1 MMTQQ
6 RNALVTGASRGIG
19 AAIAQRL
26 AEDGIFVFGT
36 ATTAEGA
43 ARISDSLGECGSGI
57 QLELP
62 DENSIRSALD
72 KIEATD
78 RTIDVLVNNAGI
90 TRDNIFLRMS
100 GDAWDDVVETNL
112 TGLFRITKPLLRN
125 MMRNRWGRIV
135 NMGSVVGSTG
145 NPGQVNYSAAKAGI
159 EGFTRSLAIEVASRG
174 ITVNCVAP
182 GMIAT
187 DMTAD
192 LPDSVTSDL
201 LSRIPLG
208 RLGQAGD
215 VACAVSFLVSDE
227 ASYIT
232 AQTMHVNG
240 GLLAT

>member
-1 MMTQQ
+1 MTHQ

-36 ATTAEGA
+36 ATTPEGA
-43 ARISDSLGECGSGI
+43 AQVSDSLGDCGSGI
-57 QLELP
+57 LLQLPE
-62 DENSIRSALD
+62 ENSIRSALD
-72 KIEATD
+72 AVEATD
-78 RTIDVLVNNAGI
+78 RTIDILVNNAGI

-100 GDAWDDVVETNL
+100 GDAWNDVIETNL
-112 TGLFRITKPLLRN
+112 TGLFRITKPLLRS

-135 NMGSVVGSTG
+135 NMGSVVASTG

-208 RLGQAGD
+208 RLGQAWD
-215 VACAVSFLVSDE
+215 VACAVSFLVSDQ

-240 GLLAT
+240 GMLAT

>member
-1 MMTQQ
+1 MTQQ

-26 AEDGIFVFGT
+26 AEDGMFVFGT

-43 ARISDSLGECGSGI
+43 AQVSDSLGECGFGI

-72 KIEATD
+72 EIEATD
-78 RTIDVLVNNAGI
+78 RSIDVLVNNAGI

-100 GDAWDDVVETNL
+100 GDAWNDVVETNL

-135 NMGSVVGSTG
+135 NMGSVVGRAG

-159 EGFTRSLAIEVASRG
+159 EGFTRSLALEVASRG

-187 DMTAD
+187 DMTAN

-240 GLLAT
+240 GMLAT

>member
-1 MMTQQ
+1 MTQQ

-36 ATTAEGA
+36 ATTPEGA
-43 ARISDSLGECGSGI
+43 AQVSDSLGDCGSGI
-57 QLELP
+57 LLQLPE
-62 DENSIRSALD
+62 ENSIRSALD
-72 KIEATD
+72 AVEATD
-78 RTIDVLVNNAGI
+78 RTIDILVNNAGI

-100 GDAWDDVVETNL
+100 GDAWNDVIETNL
-112 TGLFRITKPLLRN
+112 TGLFRITKPLLRS

-135 NMGSVVGSTG
+135 NMGSVVASTG

-208 RLGQAGD
+208 RLGQAWD
-215 VACAVSFLVSDE
+215 VACAVSFLVSDQ

-240 GLLAT
+240 GMLAT

>member
-1 MMTQQ
+1 MTQQ

-36 ATTAEGA
+36 ATTPEGA
-43 ARISDSLGECGSGI
+43 AQVSDSLGDCGSGI
-57 QLELP
+57 LLQLPE
-62 DENSIRSALD
+62 ENSIRSALD
-72 KIEATD
+72 AVEATD
-78 RTIDVLVNNAGI
+78 RTIDILVNNAGI

-100 GDAWDDVVETNL
+100 GDAWNDVIETNL

-135 NMGSVVGSTG
+135 NMGSVVASTG
-145 NPGQVNYSAAKAGI
+145 NPGQVNYSAAKSGI
-159 EGFTRSLAIEVASRG
+159 EGFTRSLAMEVASRG

-208 RLGQAGD
+208 RLGQAWD
-215 VACAVSFLVSDE
+215 VACAVSFLVSDQ

-240 GLLAT
+240 GMLAT